1 MKKIFLLSLA
11 MLSLAACQVEE
22 LVTGH
27 EANDADIYASVE
39 TLNATKTSMDQY
51 NNVLW
56 SEGDQI
62 VAFMKTTLGIRY
74 QIKEQ
79 YVGSTTGG
87 FSKVTGSDG
96 GDDLESG
103 QEIDHNVVIYPYSD
117 QVWCMKY
124 DNNTPANAYK
134 LNVNLPEVQTYAENS
149 FADGAFPM
157 IAVSS
162 SNQLTFRNICGGIKL
177 QLKGEDKIKSI
188 KFEGL
193 AGESL
198 SGNSSVVAYADGSFP
213 VVTMASDAL
222 KTVILDC
229 GDGVQLYP
237 NSPTTFIIAVPPME
251 FRSGMKI
258 TVTDADGL
266 SRTLTNTSSNTVK
279 RSSLLTF
286 PVITYTQEGVFEIP
300 EGTLTSYEIPAEG
313 GTVEIPV
320 ITNQEYEVV
329 IPENAAE
336 WITLAQTKALRE
348 DAIILNISE
357 NATSESRL
365 AEVRIV
371 EAEGDVLNTI
381 TLKQNPGIILPDY
394 IDEYGI
400 NRGLGIEINGV
411 IWAPVNCGYHTRG
424 YKYGK
429 LYQWGRKYG
438 QGYDGTLHSYSYP
451 SIGEY
456 SDEVVP
462 EIIEGGVSVLMGND
476 ISTSNIFYT
485 GVLDTRDWTS
495 VQNDKLWNE
504 GTEES
509 PIKTE
514 FDPCPEGWRV
524 PTNIELADLI
534 KRASDGVSDKQ
545 LYYLFY
551 GPYTESNSDSKVLL
565 QAAGSRKYNGE
576 AIERGYR
583 GDYYSSG
590 VSGSR
595 GCGIRFDQTS
605 AFISNWPRSY
615 ARSIRCVYDDSSFI
629 EVASITISRSSL
641 SLEGGESYTLSAT
654 IVPSNANHQH
664 AYWWSS
670 NPDVAT
676 VDSDGK
682 VVAVSKG
689 NAVITAMAGM
699 QTATC
704 EVVVKSSAPIDY
716 IDEYNINCG
725 AGISID
731 GVIWAPVNCGYH
743 KTDYPYGKLYQW
755 GRKYGQGYSGEE
767 YKNGEYV
774 ECNDAVIPNIV
785 KSLVSLTVGQDIN
798 NRNTVYLP
806 DSSDWTSESS
816 DKLWNSGSESQPIKT
831 EYDPC
836 PKGWRVPTY
845 AEARLLGNHVLT
857 TNEKGQIGYSFSGS
871 KEHADADN
879 HLFLPFGGRWSYI
892 GYAGDDRGQVG
903 YYWTS
908 RSASGKQAYY
918 ALLYSD
924 YFLLDDNIRLY
935 GCSVRCV
942 QQ

>member
-1 MKKIFLLSLA
+1 MKKLFLLALTV
-11 MLSLAACQVEE
+11 LGFAACQMEE
-22 LVTGH
+22 LTQQPS
-27 EANDADIYASVE
+27 EANDAEIYASME
-39 TLNATKTSMDQY
+39 TLYATRTSMDQY

-62 VAFMKTTLGIRY
+62 VAFMKTTLGVKY

-79 YVGSTTGG
+79 FVGSTSGG
-87 FSKVTGSDG
+87 FSKVTSSDG

-103 QEIDHNVVIYPYSD
+103 QEIDHNIVVYPYSD

-124 DNNTPANAYK
+124 DNSTPANAYK
-134 LNVNLPEVQTYAENS
+134 LNVVMPQIQTYTANS
-149 FADGAFPM
+149 FADDAFPM

-162 SNQLTFRNICGGIKL
+162 DNKLTFRNICGGVKL
-177 QLKGEDKIKSI
+177 QFKGVDKIKSI
-188 KFEGL
+188 KLEGL
-193 AGESL
+193 GNEKI
-198 SGNSSVVAYADGSFP
+198 SGKSSVVGYADGSAP
-213 VVTMASDAL
+213 SITMASDASGSI
-222 KTVILDC
+222 TLDC
-229 GDGVQLYP
+229 EEGVQL
-237 NSPTTFIIAVPPME
+237 SPDSPVTFIISVPPVE
-251 FRSGMKI
+251 FKSGMKI
-258 TVTDADGL
+258 MVTDTDGL
-266 SRTLTNTSSNTVK
+266 SRTLTNTSANTIK
-279 RSSLLTF
+279 RSSLLNF

-313 GTVEIPV
+313 GTIEIPV

-329 IPENAAE
+329 IPDDAAE
-336 WITLAQTKALRE
+336 WISLAQTKALRE
-348 DAIILNISE
+348 DAIILDISE
-357 NATSESRL
+357 NATSECRM
-365 AEVRIV
+365 AEVLIV
-371 EAEGDVLNTI
+371 VAEGDVLSKITI
-381 TLKQNPGIILPDY
+381 KQDPGIILPDY

-400 NRGLGIEINGV
+400 NRGSGIEINGV
-411 IWAPVNCGYHTRG
+411 IWAPVNCGYSAG

-456 SDEVVP
+456 SDEAVP
-462 EIIEGGVSVLMGND
+462 EIIEGGVSVLIGND
-476 ISTSNIFYT
+476 ISTSNMFYT
-485 GVLDTRDWTS
+485 GVLDAGDWTS

-524 PTNIELADLI
+524 PTNIEFEDLI
-534 KRASDGVSDKQ
+534 KRASDKVSDMQ

-551 GPYTESNSDSKVLL
+551 GPYTESDTDSKVIL

-605 AFISNWPRSY
+605 AFKSNWPRSY
-615 ARSIRCVYDDSSFI
+615 ARSIRCVWDDASFI
-629 EVASITISRSSL
+629 EVSSITISRSTL
-641 SLEGGESYTLSAT
+641 LLEGGESYTIFAT
-654 IVPSNANHQH
+654 IAPSNANHQH

-682 VVAVSKG
+682 VIAVSKG

-704 EVVVKSSAPIDY
+704 EVVVTSSVPKDY
-716 IDEYNINCG
+716 IDEYNVNYG
-725 AGISID
+725 AGVNID

-743 KTDYPYGKLYQW
+743 KTGYPYGKLYQW
-755 GRKYGQGYSGEE
+755 GRRHGQGYSGKE
-767 YKNGEYV
+767 YKNGSYV
-774 ECNDAVIPNIV
+774 ECNDGVIPNIIR
-785 KSLVSLTVGQDIN
+785 SSVSLTVGQDVANKN
-798 NRNTVYLP
+798 NVYLP
-806 DSSDWTSESS
+806 DVSDWTSESS
-816 DKLWNSGSESQPIKT
+816 DKLWNSGSESLPIKT

-836 PKGWRVPTY
+836 PSGWRIPTY
-845 AEARLLGNHVLT
+845 AETKTLGKYVQA
-857 TNEKGQIGYSFSGS
+857 TNENGQVGYYFSGS
-871 KEHADADN
+871 KEYAEADS
-879 HLFLPFGGRWSYI
+879 HLFLPFGGRWTYF
-892 GYAGDDRGQVG
+892 GYADDRGSVG

-908 RSASGKQAYY
+908 RAAADKQAYY
-918 ALLYSD
+918 ALLYSG
-924 YFLLDDNIRLY
+924 YILLDDNIRMY

-942 QQ
+942 QE